1 MLLRRLHHDVYIC
14 IRVFDLGLALVLVSF
29 LFFFWHFVLDAFPTY
44 YFDGEYPF
52 CSIVFA

>member
-1 MLLRRLHHDVYIC
+1 MMFISAFVYLI
-14 IRVFDLGLALVLVSF
+14 LVWRWFWF
-29 LFFFWHFVLDAFPTY
+29 LFFFFFWHFVLDAFPTY